1 MHVTH
6 GQQFFVAIGKPP
18 VAGIGLALR
27 TMPGTAGVKRGD
39 LMAALT
45 TAIQMAAER
54 CGAAVLDG
62 EEDTEVEPRQPGA
75 VPFDEAVARA
85 RE

>member
-1 MHVTH
+1 
-6 GQQFFVAIGKPP
+6 
-18 VAGIGLALR
+18 
-27 TMPGTAGVKRGD
+27 
-39 LMAALT
+39 MAALT